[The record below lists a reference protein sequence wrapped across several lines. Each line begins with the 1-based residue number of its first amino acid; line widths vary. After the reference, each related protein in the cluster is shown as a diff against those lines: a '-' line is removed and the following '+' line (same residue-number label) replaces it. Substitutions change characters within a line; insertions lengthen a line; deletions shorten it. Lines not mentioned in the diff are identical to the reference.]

1 MTNLA
6 TRKSVMILYSSPIC
20 VMSHCARFV
29 LQEKGIAA
37 DVEFYEPENPPK
49 DLLADNPRCVIS
61 DENPRGT
68 SPTLVERDL
77 VLYDSRIIMEY
88 LDERFPHPPLHQMD
102 PVSRATA
109 RMLIKRIDQDWYQLL
124 NDVLY
129 TGEKKSAKAK
139 KTLRESLLNAAPIFA
154 SRPYFMSDEFS
165 LIDCV
170 VTPLLWRM
178 PSIGIDLSAAN
189 DDVINKYAQRMFNR
203 PGFRRSLSEV
213 EKDMA
218 ELPK

>member
-1 MTNLA
+1 
-6 TRKSVMILYSSPIC
+6 MILYSSPNC

-37 DVEFYEPENPPK
+37 DVEFYDPEKPPKELLAENPHCATS
-49 DLLADNPRCVIS
+49 ADH
-61 DENPRGT
+61 PRGI

-102 PVSRATA
+102 PVSRANA
-109 RMLIKRIDQDWYQLL
+109 RMLIKRIDQEWYQLL
-124 NDVLY
+124 DDVLY

-139 KTLRESLLNAAPIFA
+139 KMLKESLLNATQIFA
-154 SRPYFMSDEFS
+154 AHPYFMSDEFS

-170 VTPLLWRM
+170 IAPLLWRM
-178 PSIGIDLSAAN
+178 PSIGIDLSSAH
-189 DDVINKYAQRMFNR
+189 DDVINKYAQRIFKR
-203 PGFRRSLSEV
+203 SAFARSLSEI